1 MEASAAA
8 AGLRSVDS
16 GAVLKGVV
24 TLLFTPFTDDGKRF
38 DAASMR
44 RQLDYVLESEVSAVV
59 ACGKAGEFEG
69 QTLEEIEE
77 VLATVLEHVDG
88 RIPVGMGII
97 SVEEDGAVPAA
108 ELAARCGADFA
119 MAKKLTKAGLHG
131 FFSQIAE
138 RIPVMLYDQTNE
150 GTLDVAGEVLPLVAA
165 IERIM
170 TVKVSG
176 NVYSFD
182 QLKAAAPEA
191 TYICGWDAFSLPAY
205 VSGSDGV
212 VAGSAA
218 VMPDREVELHRMVEA
233 GAWDDARHLFYQRM
247 LPMIA
252 YCTPDPYAFSVCKH
266 LLHWKGI
273 FDSPLVRPPYL
284 NAPEWLQRELRELA
298 QQLGLL
304 DGE

>member
-1 MEASAAA
+1 MTGGKEAPE
-8 AGLRSVDS
+8 LRSVDS
-16 GAVLKGVV
+16 GEVIKGVV
-24 TLLFTPFTDDGKRF
+24 ALLFTPFSDDGTRF
-38 DAASMR
+38 DAASIR
-44 RQLDYVLESEVSAVV
+44 RQLDFVLEPGVSAVV

-77 VLATVLEHVDG
+77 VLTTVLEHVDG
-88 RIPVGMGII
+88 RVPVGMGII
-97 SVEEDGAVPAA
+97 SVEEDRGLPAA

-119 MAKKLTKAGLHG
+119 MTKKLTRAHLHG
-131 FFSQIAE
+131 FFSRIAE

-150 GTLDVAGEVLPLVAA
+150 GTLDVEGEVLPLVAA

-182 QLKAAAPEA
+182 RLKDAAPQA

-205 VSGSDGV
+205 VSGADGV

-218 VMPDREVELHRMVEA
+218 VMPDREVELHRLAQA
-233 GAWDDARHLFYQRM
+233 GAWDEARRLFYHRM

-266 LLHWKGI
+266 ILHWKGV
-273 FDSPLVRPPYL
+273 FDSPVVRPPYE
-284 NAPEWLQRELRELA
+284 NVPSWLQRELRELA
-298 QQLGLL
+298 EQLGLL
-304 DGE
+304 EGP